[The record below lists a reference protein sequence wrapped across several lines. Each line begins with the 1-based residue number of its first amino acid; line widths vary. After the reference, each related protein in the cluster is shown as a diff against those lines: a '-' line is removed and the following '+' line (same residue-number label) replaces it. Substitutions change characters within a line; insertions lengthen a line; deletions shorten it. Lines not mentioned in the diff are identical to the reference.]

1 MKRFLLLLIFI
12 SVSSSLSQQVGDS
25 ALNFTLINQAGEV
38 VNFNDD
44 LLGTPLVI
52 NTWATWCPPCREEL
66 PLFQKVF
73 EEVNQESQATL
84 LESDILLV
92 SNEGTTNSNPKLNI
106 FLLNNAE
113 KADRAIEYLEENNIS
128 LPSGVNP
135 TKEQTQH
142 WQEQGVEL
150 EETLDVVRLYRIR
163 GMPTTFYI
171 DAQGI
176 IRAVKTG
183 LVLQSDMI
191 RDLRTIG
198 IKWIPQNQE

>member
-1 MKRFLLLLIFI
+1 MKRLLFFLAFTLAT
-12 SVSSSLSQQVGDS
+12 SSLSQQVGDS
-25 ALNFTLINQAGEV
+25 AANFTLINQAGEV
-38 VNFNDD
+38 VNLNDD

-73 EEVNQESQATL
+73 EEINQEAQTTL
-84 LESDILLV
+84 PESGFLLV
-92 SNEGTTNSNPKLNI
+92 NNNSTTNSNPKLNI

-113 KADRAIEYLEENNIS
+113 KADRAIAYLEENNIN

-135 TKEQTQH
+135 TKEQIQH
-142 WQEQGVEL
+142 WQKQGVEL
-150 EETLDVVRLYRIR
+150 NETIDVVRLYRIR

-183 LVLQSDMI
+183 LITESSMI
-191 RDLRTIG
+191 KDLHSIG